1 MPRLSRVA
9 SQARTR
15 RQLVATAQQ
24 LFLRDGYF
32 ATSLDRVAEA
42 AGYSKGAVYSN
53 FRSKDELCLA
63 VLDAI
68 LAERGAQISAAV
80 AEGASFRDKLAGF
93 ERWADAVIGDEGW
106 STLEIEFASQVRSDP
121 TLGTALAD
129 RAASIRAVIA
139 TLISVGAAEAGRE
152 LPMPAEELATALLSL
167 GLGLALQRAFD
178 KQVTVRALTD
188 TIRVFAGLPVLYEPG
203 G

>member
-1 MPRLSRVA
+1 MAPDVA
-9 SQARTR
+9 GTPACQADSD
-15 RQLVATAQQ
+15 QEV
-24 LFLRDGYF
+24 D
-32 ATSLDRVAEA
+32 
-42 AGYSKGAVYSN
+42 
-53 FRSKDELCLA
+53 
-63 VLDAI
+63 
-68 LAERGAQISAAV
+68 

-93 ERWADAVIGDEGW
+93 ERWADAVIRDEGW

-139 TLISVGAAEAGRE
+139 TLISAGAAEAGRE

-167 GLGLALQRAFD
+167 GLGIALQRAFD

-188 TIRVFAGLPVLYEPG
+188 TIRVFAGLPVLYERG